1 MNSLIFNSDDFGL
14 SEESN
19 LAIMEGYTK
28 GVLTSTCIVSNGNS
42 YEHGVKE
49 ILPAIPN
56 IGKGVHLNIIE
67 GKSLTNPE
75 LLTDS
80 TGCFS
85 KDFPYFFYNANNKKL
100 LNQIEKEFR
109 AQIEKL
115 LADVEVDHINS
126 HVHTHAIPAL
136 FNLTLKLCLEYKI
149 KNIRTQYEK
158 PYFVPRFNKIIN
170 RKYPVN
176 LVKRELLNTLSRVNK
191 KTVNDLNSKSEN
203 KKINTNDYIIGVNFT
218 GYMDK
223 DTILFFLYA
232 LKNVK
237 NKTVEIIV
245 HPKNFKNNKNNL
257 NYIEFLT
264 IIEPE
269 LKNDIQKAG
278 FELINY
284 KNIDK

>member
-1 MNSLIFNSDDFGL
+1 M
-14 SEESN
+14 
-19 LAIMEGYTK
+19 
-28 GVLTSTCIVSNGNS
+28 
-42 YEHGVKE
+42 
-49 ILPAIPN
+49 
-56 IGKGVHLNIIE
+56 NII
-67 GKSLTNPE
+67 
-75 LLTDS
+75 
-80 TGCFS
+80 
-85 KDFPYFFYNANNKKL
+85 
-100 LNQIEKEFR
+100 QI
-109 AQIEKL
+109 QI
-115 LADVEVDHINS
+115 A
-126 HVHTHAIPAL
+126 
-136 FNLTLKLCLEYKI
+136 
-149 KNIRTQYEK
+149 
-158 PYFVPRFNKIIN
+158 
-170 RKYPVN
+170 
-176 LVKRELLNTLSRVNK
+176 
-191 KTVNDLNSKSEN
+191 NDLNSKSEN

-223 DTILFFLYA
+223 DTILFGLNA

>member
-100 LNQIEKEFR
+100 LN
-109 AQIEKL
+109 
-115 LADVEVDHINS
+115 
-126 HVHTHAIPAL
+126 HTFLSIV
-136 FNLTLKLCLEYKI
+136 FYYFLE
-149 KNIRTQYEK
+149 
-158 PYFVPRFNKIIN
+158 
-170 RKYPVN
+170 
-176 LVKRELLNTLSRVNK
+176 
-191 KTVNDLNSKSEN
+191 
-203 KKINTNDYIIGVNFT
+203 
-218 GYMDK
+218 
-223 DTILFFLYA
+223 
-232 LKNVK
+232 
-237 NKTVEIIV
+237 
-245 HPKNFKNNKNNL
+245 
-257 NYIEFLT
+257 
-264 IIEPE
+264 
-269 LKNDIQKAG
+269 
-278 FELINY
+278 
-284 KNIDK
+284 